1 MTDAERLIKVSKLI
15 RNAAG
20 KLLDDAV
27 GRQSR
32 GEVTRDDVQ
41 KVYDTVYQPA
51 IGATTS
57 ALIQLSNE
65 LAQRLTGQLD
75 AIESASHQLDD
86 ALGKVKRLDNS
97 VLMGAWVLSAAAA
110 LAGFIA
116 APGPTSGASLAKA
129 IGELAKAV

>member
-1 MTDAERLIKVSKLI
+1 MTDAERLIAVSKLI

-27 GRQSR
+27 ARQSR
-32 GEVTRDDVQ
+32 GEITTSDVQ
-41 KVYDTVYQPA
+41 KIYDTVYQPA

-65 LAQRLTGQLD
+65 LAQRLSGQLD
-75 AIESASHQLDD
+75 AIESASRELEG
-86 ALGKVKRLDNS
+86 ALGRVERLDNS

-116 APGPTSGASLAKA
+116 APGPASGASLAKA